1 MPRIILYLFLL
12 PYFFWTTRARAP
24 APHVP
29 CLAKF
34 FAYRFALAVQIKIVG
49 AAGFGIRAGHVEP
62 AEGVRAHDCARAF
75 AVDVEVA
82 DMKLADST
90 VDLLLRIRVYGA
102 GQAEF
107 RVIGD
112 FEGM

>member
-34 FAYRFALAVQIKIVG
+34 FAYRFALAIEIKIVR
-49 AAGFGIRAGHVEP
+49 AAGFGIRAGHIE
-62 AEGVRAHDCARAF
+62 ASERMRSHDCARAF
-75 AVDVEVA
+75 AIDVEVA
-82 DMKLADST
+82 DVKLADSA
-90 VDLLLRIRVYGA
+90 VNLLLRVGIDGA
-102 GQAEF
+102 G
-107 RVIGD
+107 
-112 FEGM
+112 